1 MIECNEWV
9 ENTWKKIERKLS
21 LVALRSRDKIPYTS
35 VNGIHDNRA
44 ETNINWW
51 TNGFWGGMMWLMYAS
66 TGNDEY
72 RITAECSEKLLDN
85 ALENYDMLDHDVG
98 FLWHIVSG
106 ASYKLTGN
114 KKSRTRNLFAAATL
128 FSRFNVD
135 GNYIKAWNGDDKD
148 GRSIIDCLMNL
159 PLLYW
164 ATEELGDSRFK
175 KVAMRHADMAL
186 RDHIR
191 ADGSINHIVEHDV
204 DNGKVLKIDGG
215 QGYNDTS
222 CWTRGLAWAIYGM
235 ALSYKYTNKTEY
247 LEAAVRCAH
256 YFIEHSKEINFKTPI
271 DFKAP
276 SEPQYFDSTAG
287 VCTACGLLELIN
299 WVEGGEKELFF
310 DAAIKIL
317 RATDECFADYNE
329 NTDSLVLMGS
339 ERYPTHESYFKGVH
353 IPIIYGDF
361 FYVEAI
367 TKLKKITFSIW

>member
-1 MIECNEWV
+1 
-9 ENTWKKIERKLS
+9 
-21 LVALRSRDKIPYTS
+21 
-35 VNGIHDNRA
+35 
-44 ETNINWW
+44 
-51 TNGFWGGMMWLMYAS
+51 MMWLMYAA
-66 TGNDEY
+66 TDNDEY
-72 RITAECSEKLLDN
+72 KLTAECSEKLLDK

-191 ADGSINHIVEHDV
+191 DDGSINHIVEHDV
-204 DNGKVLKIDGG
+204 NNGKVLKIDGG

-256 YFIEHSKEINFKTPI
+256 YFVEHSKETNFKTPI

-276 SEPQYFDSTAG
+276 REPEYFDSTAG

-299 WVEGGEKELFF
+299 WVEDGEKELFF

-317 RATDECFADYNE
+317 KATDECFADYNE

-339 ERYPTHESYFKGVH
+339 ERYPTYETYFNGVH

-361 FYVEAI
+361 FYVEAFV
-367 TKLKKITFSIW
+367 KLKEVKFSIW